1 MMQDVAVLDFGSSK
15 VTVVIGERGANN
27 TINIKGIGEC
37 EYAGF
42 MNGQFL
48 EPEHLVAV
56 VGHAVTKAEANSH
69 SSIKHMYVGVPGEFS
84 ATVCKNLSI
93 SLGRRRKVT
102 DEDVNLLHNQGEE
115 DFASYADY
123 KLINIQP
130 IYYTLDSDQKIIRPE
145 GIVASKLGGQISYVL
160 AEKRFMAEIDA
171 VLRKLEIETNDYI
184 SSPLA
189 QVLFLF
195 EGSMRDNYVLLI
207 DVGHITT
214 SISLA
219 RGDGMLAQYN
229 FSMGGGHITGDLS
242 SELGIGFNK
251 ADSIKR
257 KVELTLTKTDADMYE
272 IQPTRGQVELI
283 PAKHVNEIVMGRI
296 EAIGNMIKK
305 CLSKCDYEFPD
316 YIPYH
321 LTGGGLCY
329 LKGGRDML
337 AYTLEKPVTIAT
349 SKIPQLDRPHL
360 SSVLGLMDMVL
371 KQTSEVKKSFLA
383 KLLGK

>member
-1 MMQDVAVLDFGSSK
+1 MTHDVAVLDIGSSK
-15 VTVVIGERGANN
+15 ITVVIGERGANN

-42 MNGQFL
+42 MDGQFL
-48 EPEHLVAV
+48 EPEQLAMA
-56 VGHAVTKAEANSH
+56 VGHAVAKAETNSH
-69 SSIKHMYVGVPGEFS
+69 SRIRHMYVGVPGEFS
-84 ATVCKNLSI
+84 ATICKNLSI

-102 DEDVNLLHNQGEE
+102 DEDINLLHNQGEE
-115 DFASYADY
+115 DFVSSPDH

-130 IYYTLDSDQKIIRPE
+130 IYYTLDSEQKIIRPE
-145 GIVASKLGGQISYVL
+145 GIVASKLSGQISYVL
-160 AEKRFMAEIDA
+160 AEKRFIAEIDA
-171 VLRKLEIETNDYI
+171 VLRKLEIETSDYI

-195 EGSMRDNYVLLI
+195 EGAMRDNYVLLV

-219 RGDGMLAQYN
+219 RGDGILAQYN
-229 FSMGGGHITGDLS
+229 FSMGGGHITGDIS
-242 SELGIGFNK
+242 TNLGVSFTK
-251 ADSIKR
+251 AESIKR

-283 PAKHVNEIVMGRI
+283 PAKYVNEIVMARI
-296 EAIGNMIKK
+296 EAIGNVIKK
-305 CLSKCDYEFPD
+305 CLNRCEYEFPD

-329 LKGGRDML
+329 LKGGRDVL
-337 AYTLEKPVTIAT
+337 AYTLEKPVTIAA

-371 KQTSEVKKSFLA
+371 KQTGEVKKSFLA